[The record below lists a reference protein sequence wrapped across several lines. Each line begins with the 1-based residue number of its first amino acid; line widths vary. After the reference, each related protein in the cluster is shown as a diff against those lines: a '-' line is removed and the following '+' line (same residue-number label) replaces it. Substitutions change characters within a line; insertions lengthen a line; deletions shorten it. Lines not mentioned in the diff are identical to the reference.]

1 MSGLKLRTRLS
12 LAFIMVVLLA
22 VATLAVA
29 VGWATRTFFH
39 GYLDEV
45 AGKRQQVWADF
56 FTAYYRD
63 RGDWTGVQELF
74 NTPWHGGRGQG
85 MVRGQGMGRGQGLG
99 WGRTGLERVI
109 LADSSSLVVADTY
122 GLRLGERLS
131 EQELAQ
137 GTAIIVNGQ
146 RVGTLWLTTT
156 TPPGVLSQEDLFTR
170 SVTVAIILAGIAV
183 LILAGLAGFF
193 LARRIAGPLSKL
205 TKAVHRLAAGGWE
218 QRLVLTG
225 DEEIVQLVTAFN
237 DMAARLEKYEA
248 MRRNLVADVAHE
260 LRTPLT
266 VLRGQLESLQAGA
279 LEAKPE
285 VIMSLHDEILRLS
298 RLVHDLQELSLAE
311 AKKLPL
317 HQETFNLVEAV
328 QKVLNFFQVEAEGK
342 NIALTLNTE
351 GQEIQVKGD
360 RDRLTQVLINLLGN
374 ALRYTPPQGQVGVTI
389 KEKSGE
395 VSVSVAD
402 TGPGIAAADLPY
414 VFERFYRPDKSRS
427 RAQGGAGLGLA
438 IAKGF
443 VEAHGGRIWVESQ
456 PGQGTRFTFTIPV
469 TRHNSSS

>member
-1 MSGLKLRTRLS
+1 MKLRTRLT
-12 LAFIMVVLLA
+12 LAFIVVVLLA

-39 GYLDEV
+39 GYLEDV
-45 AGKRQQVWADF
+45 AGKRQQVWGDF

-63 RGDWTGVQELF
+63 RGEWTGVQELLDI
-74 NTPWHGGRGQG
+74 PWHSGLDQG

-99 WGRTGLERVI
+99 RGRTGLERVI
-109 LADSSSLVVADTY
+109 LADSNGRVIADTY
-122 GLRLGERLS
+122 GLKLGERLS

-137 GTAIIVNGQ
+137 GTAIVVNG
-146 RVGTLWLTTT
+146 REVGTVLLTTA
-156 TPPGVLSQEDLFTR
+156 TPPGVLSREDLFTR
-170 SVTVAIILAGIAV
+170 SVTVAIILAGIAA

-193 LARRIAGPLSKL
+193 LARRIAGPLSQL
-205 TKAVHRLAAGGWE
+205 TAAVYRLAAGGWE

-248 MRRNLVADVAHE
+248 LRRNLVADVAHE

-279 LEAKPE
+279 LEIKPD

-317 HQETFNLVEAV
+317 HRETFNLVEIV
-328 QKVLNFFQVEAEGK
+328 QKVFNFFQVEADSK
-342 NIALTLNTE
+342 NISLILDTE
-351 GQEIQVKGD
+351 EHDIEIEGD

-374 ALRYTPPQGQVGVTI
+374 ALRYTPSRGRVEVTI
-389 KEKSGE
+389 KESPGE

-402 TGPGIAAADLPY
+402 TGPGIAPADLPY
-414 VFERFYRPDKSRS
+414 VFERFYRTEKSRN

-456 PGQGTRFTFTIPV
+456 PGQGTRFIFTIPAAN
-469 TRHNSSS
+469 HILPL